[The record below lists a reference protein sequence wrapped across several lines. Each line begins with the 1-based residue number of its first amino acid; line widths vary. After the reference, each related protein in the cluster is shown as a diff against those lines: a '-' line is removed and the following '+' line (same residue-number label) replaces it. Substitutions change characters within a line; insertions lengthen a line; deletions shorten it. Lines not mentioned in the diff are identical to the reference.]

1 MIRQEFSLLN
11 GYRSADNGPYAG
23 SSGCR
28 WTLGMSSDNAK
39 ARAAATPPLEW
50 QGELDAH
57 LAELDSRLTHP
68 RRRSTDADR
77 QPELG
82 HIEMTSE
89 LLDEIAWR
97 VAEQI
102 RRNGVAEAAPPPIP
116 VAPGKPVE
124 SEIAEAGL
132 RPGTVL
138 LIRYRLPQLPWPF
151 SVLQRRGRKKQ
162 HPLTTARVRG

>member
-1 MIRQEFSLLN
+1 
-11 GYRSADNGPYAG
+11 
-23 SSGCR
+23 
-28 WTLGMSSDNAK
+28 MSSDNAK
-39 ARAAATPPLEW
+39 ARAAATPRLEW

-77 QPELG
+77 QPALPELG

-102 RRNGVAEAAPPPIP
+102 RRNGVAEAAPPPVP
-116 VAPGKPVE
+116 VAPGPPLE
-124 SEIAEAGL
+124 SEVEEGDL

-151 SVLQRRGRKKQ
+151 SVLQRRRRKKQ

>member
-1 MIRQEFSLLN
+1 
-11 GYRSADNGPYAG
+11 
-23 SSGCR
+23 
-28 WTLGMSSDNAK
+28 MSSDNAK
-39 ARAAATPPLEW
+39 ARASATSRLEW

-68 RRRSTDADR
+68 RRRATDADR
-77 QPELG
+77 QPALPEFA

-102 RRNGVAEAAPPPIP
+102 RRNGAVEPAQTPIP
-116 VAPGKPVE
+116 APAATAELPLDRE
-124 SEIAEAGL
+124 SGETDL
-132 RPGTVL
+132 RPGTML

-151 SVLQRRGRKKQ
+151 CLLQRRRRKKQ
-162 HPLTTARVRG
+162 HPLTTARLRG

>member
-1 MIRQEFSLLN
+1 
-11 GYRSADNGPYAG
+11 
-23 SSGCR
+23 
-28 WTLGMSSDNAK
+28 MSSYNAK
-39 ARAAATPPLEW
+39 ARAAATPRLEW

-77 QPELG
+77 QPALPELG

-102 RRNGVAEAAPPPIP
+102 RRNGVAEAAPPPVP
-116 VAPGKPVE
+116 AAPGPAPE
-124 SEIAEAGL
+124 SKIEQTDL
-132 RPGTVL
+132 RPGTML

-151 SVLQRRGRKKQ
+151 SVLQRRRRRKQ

>member
-1 MIRQEFSLLN
+1 
-11 GYRSADNGPYAG
+11 
-23 SSGCR
+23 
-28 WTLGMSSDNAK
+28 MSSDNAK
-39 ARAAATPPLEW
+39 ARAAATPRLEW

-77 QPELG
+77 QPALPELG

-102 RRNGVAEAAPPPIP
+102 RRNGVAEAAPPPVP
-116 VAPGKPVE
+116 VAPGPPLE
-124 SEIAEAGL
+124 SEVEETDL

-151 SVLQRRGRKKQ
+151 SVLQRRRRKKQ

>member
-1 MIRQEFSLLN
+1 
-11 GYRSADNGPYAG
+11 
-23 SSGCR
+23 
-28 WTLGMSSDNAK
+28 MSSDNAK
-39 ARAAATPPLEW
+39 ARAAATPRLEW

-68 RRRSTDADR
+68 PRRSTDADR
-77 QPELG
+77 QPALPELG

-102 RRNGVAEAAPPPIP
+102 RRNGVAEAAPPPVP
-116 VAPGKPVE
+116 VPPGPPLE
-124 SEIAEAGL
+124 SEVEETDL

-138 LIRYRLPQLPWPF
+138 LIRYRLPQLPWPL
-151 SVLQRRGRKKQ
+151 SILQRRRRKKQ

>member
-1 MIRQEFSLLN
+1 
-11 GYRSADNGPYAG
+11 
-23 SSGCR
+23 
-28 WTLGMSSDNAK
+28 MSSDNAK
-39 ARAAATPPLEW
+39 ARAAATPRLEW

-57 LAELDSRLTHP
+57 LAELDARLTHP

-77 QPELG
+77 QPALPELG

-102 RRNGVAEAAPPPIP
+102 RRNGVAEGAPPPVP
-116 VAPGKPVE
+116 VAPGPPLENEVE
-124 SEIAEAGL
+124 ETDL
-132 RPGTVL
+132 QPGTVL

-151 SVLQRRGRKKQ
+151 SVLQRRRRKKQ